1 MGTWRI
7 GALAIVCC
15 IALVPDVAT
24 DPLSSRGPA
33 LAVGPPHFAE
43 ETSSAGIDHVYSGN
57 FEYAAGGG
65 VAAFD
70 CNGDGKP
77 DIYLPGGIG
86 SAALYRNDSSIGGTL
101 RFTRLRVPATDLGH
115 STGAYPID
123 IDGDGITHLVVL
135 RNGEN
140 VLLRGLRGCPC
151 GTRDGARGRHP
162 GA

>member
-7 GALAIVCC
+7 GALAILCC

-33 LAVGPPHFAE
+33 RAVGPPHFAE

-77 DIYLPGGIG
+77 DLYLPGGIG
-86 SAALYRNDSSIGGTL
+86 SAALYRNASSIGG
-101 RFTRLRVPATDLGH
+101 RVRRCPPSRVAAALG
-115 STGAYPID
+115 
-123 IDGDGITHLVVL
+123 
-135 RNGEN
+135 
-140 VLLRGLRGCPC
+140 
-151 GTRDGARGRHP
+151 
-162 GA
+162 